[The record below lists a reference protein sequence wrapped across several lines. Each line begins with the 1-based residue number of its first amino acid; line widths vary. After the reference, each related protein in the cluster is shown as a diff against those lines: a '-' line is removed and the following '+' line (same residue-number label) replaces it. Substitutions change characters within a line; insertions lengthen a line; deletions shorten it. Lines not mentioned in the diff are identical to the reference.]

1 MRHLE
6 CDVAVIGG
14 GAAGVAAASA
24 ASQAGAKCILIERSS
39 DLGGTGT
46 HCGVASFCGFFTS
59 EAEEHQIV
67 RGFGEEVLEMLRSM
81 GEDTTPSLTALG
93 NRIINYDPEVLKLA
107 LEILVQEHGVHL
119 LLDAYMIAVN
129 LRGNHIDNIIVAD
142 DEGTFTVSA
151 EVLVDTTGDAN
162 LAHLAG
168 SETKFGDEQGHVQM
182 ATMEMRLGGVPRD
195 LKVTSEDIGAALE
208 KARAAGYGPM
218 TKMRAPL
225 WLAQKGCVANLSLP
239 NFELT
244 GLDAE
249 SLTRAQCATREMAH
263 AYARALRDFLPGM
276 EKSYLLSTGPRI
288 GIRESRRILCQQE
301 LTEMHILRGEQVPE
315 SSIARGAWPLENH
328 RVINDMSEYRA
339 MESAHWY
346 GIPLGCLKARTP
358 DNLWCAG
365 RNICASHEALASVR
379 VMGTCFATGHA
390 AGCAAAL
397 EAGGLPHTLRDVQ
410 ALLLSQGALL

>member
-14 GAAGVAAASA
+14 GTAGVAAASA
-24 ASQAGAKCILIERSS
+24 ASRTGARCILIERSPY
-39 DLGGTGT
+39 LGGIGT

-59 EAEEHQIV
+59 ESEEHQIV
-67 RGFGEEVLEMLRSM
+67 RGIGEEVLEMLRSM

-107 LEILVQEHGVHL
+107 LERLVQEHGVHL
-119 LLDAYMIAVN
+119 LLEAYMIAVN
-129 LRGNHIDNIIVAD
+129 RQGSRIDSITAAD
-142 DEGTFTVSA
+142 DEGSFTVSA
-151 EVLVDTTGDAN
+151 KVFVDTTGDAN

-168 SETKFGDEQGHVQM
+168 SGTKFGDEQGHIQV
-182 ATMEMRLGGVPRD
+182 ATLEMRLGGVPRD
-195 LKVTSEDIGAALE
+195 LNVTIEDIGTALR

-225 WLAQKGCVANLSLP
+225 WLAKKGNVANLSLP

-244 GLDAE
+244 GLDAQ
-249 SLTRAQCATREMAH
+249 SLTQAQCATREMAYV
-263 AYARALRDFLPGM
+263 YAKALRDFLPGM

-288 GIRESRRILCQQE
+288 GIRESRRVLCQQE
-301 LTEMHILRGEQVPE
+301 LTEAQILRGEHAAD

-328 RVINDMSEYRA
+328 RILNDMSMYQA
-339 MESAHWY
+339 IESTSWY
-346 GIPLGCLKARTP
+346 GIPLGCLKALVP

-397 EAGGLPHTLRDVQ
+397 EAKGLPHTPRDVQ
-410 ALLLSQGALL
+410 AVLLGQGALL

>member
-14 GAAGVAAASA
+14 GAAGVAAAVA
-24 ASQAGAKCILIERSS
+24 ASRTGAKCILIERSS
-39 DLGGTGT
+39 YLGGTGT
-46 HCGVASFCGFFTS
+46 HCGVASFCGFFAS
-59 EAEEHQIV
+59 EPEEHQIV
-67 RGFGEEVLEMLRSM
+67 KGIGEAVLETLRTL
-81 GEDTTPSLTALG
+81 GEDTSPSLTSLG
-93 NRIINYDPEVLKLA
+93 NRIINYDPEMLKLA
-107 LEILVQEHGVHL
+107 LEMLVQESGVHL
-119 LLDAYMIAVN
+119 LLEAYMTAVH
-129 LRGNHIDNIIVAD
+129 LRGSCIETVTAVD
-142 DEGTFTVSA
+142 DEGSFTVA
-151 EVLVDTTGDAN
+151 AKAFVDATGDAN
-162 LAHLAG
+162 LAYLAG
-168 SETKFGDEQGHVQM
+168 SETKFGDAQGHVQM
-182 ATMEMRLGGVPRD
+182 ATMEMRLGGAPRD
-195 LKVTSEDIGAALE
+195 LKVTAEDIGAALE

-249 SLTRAQCATREMAH
+249 SLTRAQCATRKMAH
-263 AYARALRDFLPGM
+263 IYAKALRDFLPGM
-276 EKSYLLSTGPRI
+276 EKCYLLSTGPRI

-301 LTEMHILRGEQVPE
+301 LTESNILQGERFPD

-328 RVINDMSEYRA
+328 RIISDMSVYRA
-339 MESAHWY
+339 MESASWY

-358 DNLWCAG
+358 NNLWCAG

-397 EAGGLPHTLRDVQ
+397 EAKDLPYTPKEVQ
-410 ALLLSQGALL
+410 AILLSQGALL